1 MGDGRC
7 PCSWVVSEPGNHST
21 QSIIGKNGARLVKK
35 KKIDWRGCHLYVE
48 SEKKN
53 YREED
58 LIEKREIDRDVENR
72 CYGYHRGQVNG
83 MNWEKCL

>member
-1 MGDGRC
+1 M
-7 PCSWVVSEPGNHST
+7 
-21 QSIIGKNGARLVKK
+21 
-35 KKIDWRGCHLYVE
+35 E